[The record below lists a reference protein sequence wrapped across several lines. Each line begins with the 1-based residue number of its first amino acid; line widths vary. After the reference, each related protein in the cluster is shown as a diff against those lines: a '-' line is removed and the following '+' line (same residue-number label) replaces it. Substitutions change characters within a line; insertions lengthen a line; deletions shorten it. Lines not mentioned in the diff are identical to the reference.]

1 MKSRY
6 IVTYDIADPK
16 RLRRVFRRMQGA
28 GDHLQLSVF
37 RCDLTDRQRESLQLD
52 LTGIVKPS
60 EDQVLFI
67 ELGPSDGGLAE
78 RISSVGKA
86 YVEPARGPIVL

>member
-1 MKSRY
+1 MKSRF
-6 IVTYDIADPK
+6 IVTYDIGDPK

-37 RCDLTDRQRESLQLD
+37 RCDLTGRQRESLQLD
-52 LTGIVKPS
+52 LSGIIKLS

-67 ELGPSDGGLAE
+67 ELGPSESGLAE
-78 RISSVGKA
+78 RITSLGKA
-86 YVEPARGPIVL
+86 YVEAPKGPIVL